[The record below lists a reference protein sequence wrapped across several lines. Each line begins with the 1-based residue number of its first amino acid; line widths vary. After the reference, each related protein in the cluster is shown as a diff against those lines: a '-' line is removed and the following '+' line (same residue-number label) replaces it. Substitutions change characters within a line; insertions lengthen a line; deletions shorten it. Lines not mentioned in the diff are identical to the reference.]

1 MLLRMW
7 DQDEKNLNKTF
18 LQKPK
23 ALPESGDEKE
33 EEATTGEEQI
43 EARSRTEQSK
53 QRRREKGLGGRRKSP
68 RLIKFYLAK
77 YRCCGR

>member
-7 DQDEKNLNKTF
+7 DQDEKKLNKTF

-43 EARSRTEQSK
+43 GARSRTEQSGSAGE
-53 QRRREKGLGGRRKSP
+53 EKALVRWNFVHPNVVVVDDGN
-68 RLIKFYLAK
+68 
-77 YRCCGR
+77 